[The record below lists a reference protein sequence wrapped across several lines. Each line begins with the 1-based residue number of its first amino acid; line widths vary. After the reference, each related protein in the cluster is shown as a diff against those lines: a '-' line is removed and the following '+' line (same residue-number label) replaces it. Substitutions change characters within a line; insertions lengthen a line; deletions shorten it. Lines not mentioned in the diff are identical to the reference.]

1 MEASSMR
8 IKIAKRKHQKINDI
22 DGLIDWADKNIDE
35 MSDHY
40 KHGCDYAV
48 LWAQTAL
55 RYEQT
60 DSDIDCASYVAA
72 ILGYIAS
79 HHPQLLGSEYKYAV
93 IIEARKR
100 AQNSRLQ

>member
-1 MEASSMR
+1 MR

-22 DGLIDWADKNIDE
+22 DGILDWCDKNLAE
-35 MSDHY
+35 MTDHL

-48 LWAQTAL
+48 LWAETME

-79 HHPQLLGSEYKYAV
+79 HHPHLLGSEYKYAV
-93 IIEARKR
+93 VIEARKR
-100 AQNSRLQ
+100 AKDSRLQ